1 MLDRSVRVYLPLLSP
16 VYGVRRERAPV
27 HRRHLRQRQPP
38 EQRCHRTPGPRD
50 VNGHVMQNFRGDT
63 VRAAFAFYVDP
74 DSPTGWVFNPTE
86 DPLLPRSAELVM
98 YNQEGRAIRSWGDPA
113 YGSRKEIVESDWLRL
128 GPGTFVGTTQ
138 TIVPFPG
145 LGTGSV
151 ARYPSGKYRLRV
163 IYRKSFIGLSDLGA
177 RHKVFKAND
186 GQELAASFD
195 KCELF
200 HSNGVEIELTN

>member
-50 VNGHVMQNFRGDT
+50 VNGHVMQNF
-63 VRAAFAFYVDP
+63 AATRSA
-74 DSPTGWVFNPTE
+74 
-86 DPLLPRSAELVM
+86 PLLHSTSIPILRPAGYSTRQRTRYSRSAELVM